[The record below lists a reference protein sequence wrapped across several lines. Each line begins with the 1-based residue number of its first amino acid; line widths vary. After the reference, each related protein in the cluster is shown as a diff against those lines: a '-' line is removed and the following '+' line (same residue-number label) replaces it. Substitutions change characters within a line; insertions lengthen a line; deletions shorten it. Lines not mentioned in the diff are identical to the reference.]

1 MKSLRKYLPHIL
13 LIITIILVI
22 GIFYSVYTRQSTNNN
37 LLKVAFL
44 DVGQGDAIYVEAP
57 NGKQMLFDAGP
68 GPLVLQKLAE
78 VMPFGDRSIDMIV
91 ITNPDKDHIGGFIDV
106 LENYDVDLVLEPG
119 TKKDTLVYKN
129 LEQEIVNQGIKKEI
143 ARRGMIINL
152 DTTKNIHFNIL
163 FPDRD
168 VSNFDVNDGSIVGK
182 LVYGSQSYMLT
193 GDSTKYTELLI
204 KNNEDPLTLTAS
216 VLKLGH
222 HGSRTSTS
230 VLWLEQVKPE
240 LAIISAGKNNS
251 YGHPHKDIL
260 DRLNSFNIP
269 YLGTYQKGTIILK
282 TDGVSI
288 FQ

>member
-129 LEQEIVNQGIKKEI
+129 LEEEIINQNIKKEI

-152 DTTKNIHFNIL
+152 DTTKNIYFDVL

-230 VLWLEQVKPE
+230 VLWLEQVRPE

-269 YLGTYQKGTIILK
+269 YLGTYQNGTIILK

>member
-152 DTTKNIHFNIL
+152 DTTKNIYFDVL

>member
-129 LEQEIVNQGIKKEI
+129 LEEEIINQNIKKEI

-152 DTTKNIHFNIL
+152 DTTKNIYFDVL

-216 VLKLGH
+216 VLKLGP

-230 VLWLEQVKPE
+230 VLWLEQVRPE

-269 YLGTYQKGTIILK
+269 YLGTYQNGTIILK